1 MRDVFLKSSFSVVFT
16 TAFAALSPV
25 VLAGCTNNTPL
36 VELLEHSGIESK
48 LLLISPFTPSTNPTN
63 NTADKSVAVSGS
75 AFWIATKTVIVSGAD
90 SCATADYSQA
100 TATKVPVTVTVPTA
114 TEGTYKVCALGQKIT
129 GEWQDPADAVASE
142 VLTVDTTAPVDA
154 SFFSNDPDY
163 LNTGFTVQI
172 AFSEAVQPLNGS
184 SLTLT
189 NATLLTIVP
198 LSASSYVITVIPLTE
213 GTVSVQLNP
222 ANILDLAGNTFGNG
236 AMMISR
242 IYDATAPSA
251 PSIQING
258 GAVTT
263 NVATATLTLSA
274 TGSPDQM
281 YITTQTGCAA
291 GGSWEPYATTKTW
304 ALTPNATN
312 NVYVKYR
319 DAALNESSCAGA
331 SIVHDDIRPVVTFT
345 TAAASYVRD
354 SVDLDINLSE
364 PLASFSESLFSYVNV
379 AGRGTLSGG
388 GLFYHLSVVPNG
400 DGPVSVTLPSA
411 SIVDA
416 AGNTATSSATLTR
429 IADRTAPSS
438 VGALSLGS
446 VPQILTSSPAITF
459 SAASDAT
466 SGVQGYEARI
476 VQGTTEVAGWIPMSS
491 GASYNGLS
499 LAENADY
506 TLQVRAIDNA
516 GNAGPAASANWRTYQ
531 SPYTLL
537 PWTLAPNYEVL
548 AIEQQA
554 SGKILVGGSFTG
566 FTDLAGFSKFGTKVA
581 ADGTRVA
588 AFNAGQGF
596 DGAVTTSVALS
607 DGSVVVGGVF
617 THYRGLEADF
627 IAHILADGSLDTT
640 FSAGGGFD
648 LPVYTIVEVAGS
660 YVIGGDFTSYRGFGV
675 GGIAKLDAQGNLL
688 PSFTTGSGFDGRVN
702 ALGVTS
708 NGDIVV
714 GGSFANYNGL
724 AAPRLAM
731 LTPAG
736 ARESTGVFYIGS
748 GFSSGDVLALEI
760 LSDDSIVVGGSFL
773 TFQGSSS
780 FSRLLLLNKAGVR
793 DASFAPSFAPNNNVV
808 AITAVDDSHIFVGGT
823 FTTYN
828 ALPHQGLIMIDKT
841 GAVTSSFVS
850 NGGVN
855 GSVGAI
861 ARSQFTSDVFVG
873 GSFTEYEGTSVAPS
887 LLRLSLSGAVV
898 PKNFAVGPGNAN
910 AVAVQTIAAFNDDA
924 VFVGGAF
931 ESYGFTAPSYFAQL
945 TPDSHVPVIT
955 FAAGASNF
963 NGAVKA
969 LALQSNGSILVS
981 GAFTAYGASSTPG
994 FARLNYDGS
1003 ADSNFNSN
1011 LGTGPA
1017 GGSVQRALQLGNG
1030 TILLA
1035 GDFVSF
1041 NGDFVNF
1048 NAAALTD
1055 TGMRDTSWLAQGANA
1070 AILDIAQQ
1078 STGRVLMVGDFT
1090 TFNASTA
1097 HHLSATYGT
1106 GANFGMTDISFNN
1119 AGFDGQARRLAVQDN
1134 DAVVVTGS
1142 FTHYGAVSVPGLVR
1156 VSANGT
1162 IDTSFQAKIGTGPD
1176 SDVLDLHWNTANR
1189 TLLLVGSFENFDGHA
1204 CHNIVRLKEDGSIDT
1219 SFNVD
1224 TGFDGTISTAKILA
1238 NGDIAIGGLQFNYLG
1253 AATYNFSVLHPPA
1266 N

>member
-1 MRDVFLKSSFSVVFT
+1 MVFT
-16 TAFAALSPV
+16 TAFAALSLA
-25 VLAGCTNNTPL
+25 VLAGCTNSTPL
-36 VELLEHSGIESK
+36 VELLEHSRIESK
-48 LLLISPFTPSTNPTN
+48 SLSISPFNPSANPTN
-63 NTADKSVAVSGS
+63 NTADKSVTVSGS
-75 AFWIATKTVIVSGAD
+75 AFWTATKTVIVSGAD
-90 SCATADYSQA
+90 SCAVADYSQA
-100 TATKVPVTVTVPTA
+100 TATKIPVTVTVPSA

-154 SFFSNDPDY
+154 SFFSNDPAY
-163 LNTGFTVQI
+163 INTNFTVQI
-172 AFSEAVQPLNGS
+172 AFSEAVQPLTGS

-189 NATLLTIVP
+189 NGTLLTIVP

-222 ANILDLAGNTFGNG
+222 ANILDLAGNAFGNG
-236 AMMISR
+236 AIMISR
-242 IYDATAPSA
+242 SYDATAPSA
-251 PSIQING
+251 PSIQIDG
-258 GAVTT
+258 GAASTH
-263 NVATATLTLSA
+263 VATASLALSA

-281 YITTQTGCAA
+281 YITTQSGCAA
-291 GGSWEPYATTKTW
+291 GGSWEPYATTKSW
-304 ALTPNATN
+304 GLVPNTTN

-331 SIVHDDIRPVVTFT
+331 SIVHDDIRPIVTFT
-345 TAAASYVRD
+345 TSAPSYVKG
-354 SVDLDINLSE
+354 SLDLDISLSE
-364 PLASFSESLFSYVNV
+364 PLASFSESLFSYANV
-379 AGRGTLSGG
+379 AGRGTLTGSG
-388 GLFYHLSVVPNG
+388 LSYHLSVATNG
-400 DGPVSVTLPSA
+400 DGSVSVTLPST
-411 SIVDA
+411 SIVDT
-416 AGNTATSSATLTR
+416 AGNTAAASATLTR
-429 IADRTAPSS
+429 IADGTAPSS

-446 VPQILTSSPAITF
+446 VPQTLTSSPTIAF

-466 SGVQGYEARI
+466 SGVNGYEARI
-476 VQGTTEVAGWIPMSS
+476 VQGSSEVAGWITMSS
-491 GASYNGLS
+491 GGSYNGLS
-499 LAENADY
+499 LTENADY
-506 TLQVRAIDNA
+506 TIEIRAVDNA
-516 GNAGPAASANWRTYQ
+516 GNTGAAASASWRTYQ
-531 SPYTLL
+531 NPYTLL
-537 PWTLAPNYEVL
+537 SWTLAPNYEVL
-548 AIEQQA
+548 SIEQQA

-566 FTDLAGFSKFGTKVA
+566 FTDLTGFSKFGTKVA
-581 ADGTRVA
+581 ADGTRLA

-596 DGAVTTSVALS
+596 DGAVTSSVALS

-627 IAHILADGSLDTT
+627 IAHILADGSLDTS
-640 FSAGGGFD
+640 FAAGGGFD
-648 LPVYTIVEVAGS
+648 LPVYAIVEVAGG
-660 YVIGGDFTSYRGFGV
+660 YVIGGDFTSYRGVNV

-688 PSFTTGSGFDGRVN
+688 PSFTTGVGFDGRVN
-702 ALGVTS
+702 ALAVTS
-708 NGDIVV
+708 NGNIVV
-714 GGSFANYNGL
+714 GGSFASYNGL
-724 AAPRLAM
+724 LAPRLAM
-731 LTPAG
+731 LTPTG
-736 ARESTGVFYIGS
+736 AQESTGNFYVGS
-748 GFSSGDVLALEI
+748 GFGSGDVLALAI

-773 TFQGSSS
+773 TFQGSPY
-780 FSRLLLLNKAGVR
+780 SRLLLLNKNGVR
-793 DASFAPSFAPNNNVV
+793 AATFAPSFAPNNNVA
-808 AITAVDDSHIFVGGT
+808 AIAAVDDSHIFVGGT

-828 ALPHQGLIMIDKT
+828 ALSHQGLVMIDKT

-850 NGGVN
+850 NVGVK
-855 GSVGAI
+855 GSVSAI
-861 ARSQFTSDVFVG
+861 TPAQLTSDVFVG
-873 GSFTEYEGTSVAPS
+873 GSFTDYGGIPVTSS
-887 LLRLSLSGAVV
+887 LMRLDLSGTVV
-898 PKNFAVGPGNAN
+898 PKSFAVGPGNAN

-945 TPDSHVPVIT
+945 TGDSHVPVMT
-955 FAAGASNF
+955 FAAGTSGF

-981 GAFTAYGASSTPG
+981 GAFTTYGVSSTPG

-1003 ADSNFNSN
+1003 ADLNFNAT
-1011 LGTGPA
+1011 LGTGPG
-1017 GGSVQRALQLGNG
+1017 GGSVQRALQLSNG

-1048 NAAALTD
+1048 YAAALTD
-1055 TGMRDTSWLAQGANA
+1055 NGTRDSSWLAQGANA
-1070 AILDIAQQ
+1070 ATLDIAQQ

-1097 HHLSATYGT
+1097 YHLSATYGT
-1106 GANFGMTDISFNN
+1106 GANFGLTDLGFNN
-1119 AGFDGQARRLAVQDN
+1119 AGFDGQARRLVVQDN

-1142 FTHYGAVSVPGLVR
+1142 FAHYGPTSVPGLVR

-1162 IDTSFQAKIGTGPD
+1162 IDTGFQSKIGTGPD
-1176 SDVLDLHWNTANR
+1176 GDVLDLRWNTVNR
-1189 TLLLVGSFENFDGHA
+1189 TLLLVGSFENFNGHA

-1224 TGFDGTISTAKILA
+1224 AGFDGTIHTAKILA